1 MNRLHLIILCLGNLL
16 CGTAGALVFAGFP
29 FDALMVFMAFIFGA
43 SGMSMALIVKDAVQQ
58 NIKAEIHRTAE
69 ANRKMNMARAECA
82 SLEVQLRK
90 AQRALRHLQHC
101 S

>member
-1 MNRLHLIILCLGNLL
+1 MPRLHLIILCLGNLL

-29 FDALMVFMAFIFGA
+29 FDPLMVFMAFIFGA
-43 SGMSMALIVKDAVQQ
+43 GGMSMALIVKDAVAQ
-58 NIKAEIHRTAE
+58 NLKAETHRTAE
-69 ANRKMNMARAECA
+69 TARKLNISRAECA